1 MEEGRSLLVCVCTV
15 HCALHCVGGE
25 HKLWLWVNSGASDSY
40 FLNHFLHSF
49 IVEGILLDCV
59 GDKLE
64 SGSEYR
70 FIRSEDILNSH
81 LKICSSISVP
91 RRSSHRGD
99 NDEDDNNEDDLLM
112 DACSDQKGSG
122 LVICLTRIQR
132 HVSLSLSLSRPVH
145 GLCWYCHVLRPCLW
159 IWLLLCGV
167 SFVFGLIFSWPVFM
181 QRICNL

>member
-1 MEEGRSLLVCVCTV
+1 M
-15 HCALHCVGGE
+15 
-25 HKLWLWVNSGASDSY
+25 
-40 FLNHFLHSF
+40 
-49 IVEGILLDCV
+49 EGILLDCV

-181 QRICNL
+181 QRICNLSDNKKSGVSLLSRFSVSSPVRGFYFVFVSLWFPKANFVAKLQP